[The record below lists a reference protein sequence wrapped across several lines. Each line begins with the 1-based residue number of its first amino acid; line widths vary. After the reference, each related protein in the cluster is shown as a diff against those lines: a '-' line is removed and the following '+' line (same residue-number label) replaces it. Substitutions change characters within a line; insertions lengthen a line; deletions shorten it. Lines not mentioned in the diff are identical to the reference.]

1 MLSLVVAIWKRKKGK
16 KMVAMA
22 RIQQTSD
29 NITKPKQKQRKQNQ
43 QTNKKQSKETK
54 NK

>member
-29 NITKPKQKQRKQNQ
+29 NITKAKQKQRKQNQ
-43 QTNKKQSKETK
+43 QTNKQKTIKRNGK
-54 NK
+54 